1 MLRQEN
7 VLGMRGGGSSPGIMF
22 RWPTVFYNSITQM
35 NVNGLSEEFVVNRR
49 FLMAQSERSAG
60 R

>member
-7 VLGMRGGGSSPGIMF
+7 VLGMRGWQQPSGIMF
-22 RWPTVFYNSITQM
+22 PKSTEFYNGITQM

>member
-7 VLGMRGGGSSPGIMF
+7 VLGMRGWQPPPGIMF
-22 RWPTVFYNSITQM
+22 PLPTVFYNSITQM